1 MISCRT
7 FLAFPG
13 GNGAAFVNP
22 GKLRLTLMELQEIK
36 TGQKLVIP
44 SQPGLRSA
52 SLSFSLRTPGVLG
65 AADTPP
71 ASRDHAT
78 VKAAFTL
85 IELLVV
91 IAIIAIL
98 ASMLLPALNS
108 ARERARATACVNQ
121 TKQILAAGMVY
132 SGDYADHFP
141 LGYGVDANY
150 FRLLKENKY
159 TQAKVM
165 RCPSSLAD
173 KYHGND
179 VGRPTDED
187 LLLSYE
193 VNWFVAGSDGL
204 GSRNKKNKLRAQV
217 RQPSQTIEFRESR
230 YDGAGSH
237 YLDGIESNWYFIEKG
252 DVNVRNWASRR
263 HSGAGSVGWV
273 DGHAVLWQPQLFE
286 WWHASGVND
295 YLLF

>member
-1 MISCRT
+1 MKPNKSSST
-7 FLAFPG
+7 FR
-13 GNGAAFVNP
+13 NNDAAPLF
-22 GKLRLTLMELQEIK
+22 
-36 TGQKLVIP
+36 
-44 SQPGLRSA
+44 LRSY
-52 SLSFSLRTPGVLG
+52 F
-65 AADTPP
+65 
-71 ASRDHAT
+71 
-78 VKAAFTL
+78 KFTL
-85 IELLVV
+85 IELLIV

-98 ASMLLPALNS
+98 AAMLLPALNK
-108 ARERARATACVNQ
+108 AREKARAITCVNQ

-132 SGDYADHFP
+132 SGDYEDHFP

-237 YLDGIESNWYFIEKG
+237 YLDGIESNWYFIERG
-252 DVNVRNWASRR
+252 DMNVRNWAPRR

-295 YLLF
+295 YLMF

>member
-22 GKLRLTLMELQEIK
+22 GKLRLTLVELQEIK

-52 SLSFSLRTPGVLG
+52 SLSFSLRTPGVRA

-121 TKQILAAGMVY
+121 AKQILAASTLY
-132 SGDYADHFP
+132 SGDFNDRFP
-141 LGYGVDANY
+141 LGYGGGTNY
-150 FRLLKENKY
+150 FKLLKENKY
-159 TQAKVM
+159 LPAKVLC
-165 RCPSSLAD
+165 CPTARTDRYHDNDATRPAD
-173 KYHGND
+173 A
-179 VGRPTDED
+179 D
-187 LLLSYE
+187 LWLSYE
-193 VNWFVAGSDGL
+193 VNWFVAGSIGL
-204 GSRNKKNKLRAQV
+204 GSRNKINRPRTQV
-217 RQPSQTIEFRESR
+217 HQASQIIEFRESR
-230 YDGAGSH
+230 WDGVSSH
-237 YLDGIESNWYFIEKG
+237 RLDGLESNWYFIEKADG
-252 DVNVRNWASRR
+252 NLRNWASRR
-263 HSGAGSVGWV
+263 HSYSGTVGMT
-273 DGHAVLWQPQLFE
+273 DGHVVLWRPEQY
-286 WWHASGVND
+286 D
-295 YLLF
+295 YQNAFGFGGFLLN